1 MIYRGGAAVGGN
13 GPCPRKAMTDK
24 GRQELDEAYA
34 GLEKEVPD
42 RVARALRWL
51 RDPRSRWIRLPLG
64 LALIALSSLW
74 FLPIIGLEWAVV
86 GLLLIAQDV
95 PFLRVP
101 AARVMLWVE
110 DLWRVFRRW
119 WSKQRKRRFGR

>member
-1 MIYRGGAAVGGN
+1 MS
-13 GPCPRKAMTDK
+13 DK
-24 GRQELDEAYA
+24 GKRELEEAYD

-42 RVARALRWL
+42 RVADALRWL
-51 RDPRSRWIRLPLG
+51 RDPRSRLVRLPVG
-64 LALIALSSLW
+64 IVLILMSSLW
-74 FLPIIGLEWAVV
+74 FLPVIGLEWAVV

-101 AARVMLWVE
+101 AAKMMLWVE

-119 WSKQRKRRFGR
+119 WRKKRHEG

>member
-1 MIYRGGAAVGGN
+1 
-13 GPCPRKAMTDK
+13 MTDK
-24 GRQELDEAYA
+24 GKRELEEAYE
-34 GLEKEVPD
+34 GLEQEVPD
-42 RVARALRWL
+42 RVADALRWL
-51 RDPRSRWIRLPLG
+51 RDPRSRLVRLSVG

-74 FLPIIGLEWAVV
+74 FLPVIGLEWAVV

-101 AARVMLWVE
+101 AAKMMLWVE

-119 WSKQRKRRFGR
+119 WRKKRQER